1 MNLSKLNGSNDI
13 VISFI
18 FATSPIKE
26 YDAYFQEFLNHKPE
40 KLHVVYLY
48 DCNSVM
54 HKVFSETYNNVL
66 FSKVS
71 ALYSVYDV
79 IRKISKVY
87 KGVDVFN
94 INNKNKNT
102 IERFCNDVGIISCNV
117 GFCRSTQSNNIL
129 SKHNDLSI
137 SIQNKEYSRYKS
149 FLSNNITKENAA
161 LFYNNFYPTYNIDL
175 YMERIVECIMKN
187 KYSLFESR
195 TNINGIKISDSMY
208 NLEIITTH
216 KENSLKYDIDRNKVI
231 MNIAEGNNIID
242 NISKNR
248 KFIKEMITIYLEK
261 YKCD

>member
-94 INNKNKNT
+94 INNKK
-102 IERFCNDVGIISCNV
+102 
-117 GFCRSTQSNNIL
+117 
-129 SKHNDLSI
+129 
-137 SIQNKEYSRYKS
+137 
-149 FLSNNITKENAA
+149 
-161 LFYNNFYPTYNIDL
+161 
-175 YMERIVECIMKN
+175 
-187 KYSLFESR
+187 
-195 TNINGIKISDSMY
+195 
-208 NLEIITTH
+208 
-216 KENSLKYDIDRNKVI
+216 
-231 MNIAEGNNIID
+231 
-242 NISKNR
+242 
-248 KFIKEMITIYLEK
+248 
-261 YKCD
+261 